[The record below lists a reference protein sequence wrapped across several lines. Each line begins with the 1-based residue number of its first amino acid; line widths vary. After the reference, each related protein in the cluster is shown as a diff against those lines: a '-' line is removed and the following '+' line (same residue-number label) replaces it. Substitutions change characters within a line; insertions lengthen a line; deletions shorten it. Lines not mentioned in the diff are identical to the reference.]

1 MSFDTL
7 REHVCQANI
16 DLVAADLVTLT
27 WGNASGVDREA
38 GVIVIKPSGV
48 DYDRLRP
55 DDLVVVALDT
65 GEVVEGELR
74 PSSDTPT
81 HLVLYR
87 EFPLVGG
94 LVHTHSAHATGWAQA
109 GREIPCQ
116 GTTHAD
122 LFFGPVPITREL
134 TSLEIERDYEA
145 NTGRAIVERFVQG
158 RLDPRQV
165 PGVLVPYHG
174 PFAWG
179 TGPADAVENAIILE
193 QVARMALY
201 TAMLNPG
208 LGEIPE
214 ALLNKH
220 FLRKHG
226 SGAYYGQEG

>member
-1 MSFDTL
+1 MSLDTL
-7 REHVCQANI
+7 REHVCQANM
-16 DLVAADLVTLT
+16 DLVAAGLVTLT

-38 GVIVIKPSGV
+38 GVMVIKPSGV
-48 DYDRLRP
+48 DYNRLRP

-74 PSSDTPT
+74 PSSDAPT

-87 EFPLVGG
+87 EFQSVGG
-94 LVHTHSAHATGWAQA
+94 IVHTHSSYATGWAQA

-122 LFFGPVPITREL
+122 HFFGPVPLTREL
-134 TSLEIERDYEA
+134 TPLEIERDYEA
-145 NTGRAIVERFVQG
+145 NTGRAIVERFAQG

-165 PGVLVPYHG
+165 PGVLVPCHG

-208 LGEIPE
+208 RGEIPE

-226 SGAYYGQEG
+226 PGAYYGQEG